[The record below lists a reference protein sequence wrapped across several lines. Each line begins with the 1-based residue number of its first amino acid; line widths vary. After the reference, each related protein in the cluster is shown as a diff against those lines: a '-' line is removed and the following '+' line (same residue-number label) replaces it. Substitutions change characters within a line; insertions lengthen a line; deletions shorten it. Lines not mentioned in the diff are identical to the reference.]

1 MIMLKVRELCKNYG
15 DLNALSNTNF
25 DLEEST
31 ILGLIG
37 ENGAGKSTIIKILSG
52 LIEPTSG
59 TVEYFGEDFQ
69 ANKDKIKRRIGY
81 LPEVDSLYENMNP
94 VEYLQFFASLY
105 DIPASK
111 AREEAYNLIKML
123 NIPAERAISEFSK
136 GMKRKVAI
144 ARTLIHDP
152 DILIYDE
159 PTGGLD
165 PSTSLFIAEFM
176 KKLKEEGKGILFS
189 AHNMYYV
196 ESVCDKII
204 VLKQGKMLY
213 YGTLDE
219 LREGKKYVIQYKEN
233 GKVDTFETYEI
244 SELNSFIKSL
254 AKTESTILKI
264 DSEVA
269 RLEDLYFS
277 ILENKV

>member
-1 MIMLKVRELCKNYG
+1 MLRVENLYKNYG
-15 DLNALSNTNF
+15 DFQALKNVSF
-25 DLEEST
+25 ELECNS

-59 TVEYFGEDFQ
+59 RVEYFGEDFSS
-69 ANKDKIKRRIGY
+69 NKEKAKRRIGY

-94 VEYLQFFASLY
+94 KEYLCFFASLY
-105 DIPASK
+105 DIPSNESERK
-111 AREEAYNLIKML
+111 AYKLIRML
-123 NIPAERAISEFSK
+123 NLPPDRPISEFSK
-136 GMKRKVAI
+136 GMKRKVSI
-144 ARTLIHDP
+144 ARTLMHDP

-176 KKLKEEGKGILFS
+176 KKLRDEGKGILFS

-204 VLKQGKMLY
+204 ILRRGEILY

-219 LREGKKYVIQYKEN
+219 LRESRKYILYYQEN
-233 GKVDTFETYEI
+233 GRVKRYETSDVE
-244 SELNSFIKSL
+244 ELNSFMKSL
-254 AKTESTILKI
+254 VISGSKIIKIESDVT
-264 DSEVA
+264 

-277 ILENKV
+277 ILKAES

>member
-1 MIMLKVRELCKNYG
+1 MLKVRELYKDYNGFMALKNI
-15 DLNALSNTNF
+15 SF
-25 DLEEST
+25 ELECNS

-59 TVEYFGEDFQ
+59 KVEYFGEDFFS
-69 ANKDKIKRRIGY
+69 NKEKIKRRIGY

-94 VEYLQFFASLY
+94 KEYLCFFASLY
-105 DIPASK
+105 DISSEESERK
-111 AREEAYNLIKML
+111 ANELIRML
-123 NIPAERAISEFSK
+123 NLPSDRPISEFSK
-136 GMKRKVAI
+136 GMKRKVSI
-144 ARTLIHDP
+144 ARTLMHNP

-176 KKLKEEGKGILFS
+176 KKLKNEGKGILFS

-204 VLKQGKMLY
+204 ILRRGEILY

-219 LREGKKYVIQYKEN
+219 LRESRKYILYYQEN
-233 GKVDTFETYEI
+233 GRIDRYETSDIED
-244 SELNSFIKSL
+244 LNSFIKSIL
-254 AKTESTILKI
+254 LSGCKIVKIESNIT
-264 DSEVA
+264 

-277 ILENKV
+277 ILKAES